1 MKIVNWRELSMLA
14 STVTFLRE
22 KNTKAEIL
30 RMTRT
35 HLAKVGG
42 MSDVQKLCTLV
53 SIVSR
58 WVNE

>member
-1 MKIVNWRELSMLA
+1 MKIVNRRELTMLA
-14 STVTFLRE
+14 FTVTFLRE
-22 KNTKAEIL
+22 KNSKAETL

-35 HLAKVGG
+35 RLAKVGG

-58 WVNE
+58 WVEG